1 MGCITSIT
9 KTLSLTYCFAGCC
22 LQFVVPP
29 GPLLELAL
37 HVRLEEVRGWPVPDV
52 QLPYVMYA

>member
-9 KTLSLTYCFAGCC
+9 IALSLTYCFAGC
-22 LQFVVPP
+22 LQFVAPP
-29 GPLLELAL
+29 GPLLLAL